1 MPYLNI
7 VTNKPIA
14 DESSFLKAAS
24 KAVSQSTGK
33 AETYVMVS
41 LDTQPS
47 MLMGGSDAPL
57 AFLDYRALGLPN
69 DRTAFSDALCQL
81 IEDQLNITGDRIYI
95 SMTDSERRNWGWN
108 HQTF

>member
-7 VTNKPIA
+7 VTNKPVA
-14 DESSFLKAAS
+14 DETSFLKAAS
-24 KAVSQSTGK
+24 KAVSNATGK

-47 MLMGGSDAPL
+47 MLMGGSDDAL
-57 AFLDYRALGLPN
+57 AYLDYRALGLPS
-69 DRTAFSDALCQL
+69 DRSAFSDVLCQL
-81 IEDQLNITGDRIYI
+81 IEDHLNIAGDRIYI
-95 SMTDSERRNWGWN
+95 SMTDSERQNWGWN